1 MPFYVPGRLYQ
12 SDIYVLMSF
21 TELQWVCEP
30 LLLFTEMIPTSL
42 QCLLVL
48 SPIDFIFWNS
58 FLRPVVPISVP
69 CKLVASGHIKAPHYR
84 KVKGSFSLAVSS
96 VAISHLFNFFPFLLI
111 YDFFLLALL
120 PDCLI
125 TPSENVYLRQ
135 VIWRINYSFPP
146 LWKPSLPWWTLA
158 QKVRPSAL
166 LLFSL
171 NIICLTWH
179 LIRFLLLMFWKKIN
193 SYLYYFQAAPQF
205 LF

>member
-1 MPFYVPGRLYQ
+1 MFPPVVFYCIPQHTGLLKSLSYQMPFYVPSRFYQ
-12 SDIYVLMSF
+12 SDVYVLIDSF

-30 LLLFTEMIPTSL
+30 LLLFTEMTPTSL

-48 SPIDFIFWNS
+48 CPIDFIFWNS

-111 YDFFLLALL
+111 YDFFISSFAWLFNNSFRNL
-120 PDCLI
+120 
-125 TPSENVYLRQ
+125 YLRQ

-146 LWKPSLPWWTLA
+146 LWEPSLPWWTLA
-158 QKVRPSAL
+158 QKVHVCSPVILS
-166 LLFSL
+166 
-171 NIICLTWH
+171 
-179 LIRFLLLMFWKKIN
+179 
-193 SYLYYFQAAPQF
+193 
-205 LF
+205 

>member
-69 CKLVASGHIKAPHYR
+69 CKLVASGHIKAPHYW

-111 YDFFLLALL
+111 YDFFISSFVWLFNNSFRK
-120 PDCLI
+120 CLFK
-125 TPSENVYLRQ
+125 T
-135 VIWRINYSFPP
+135 
-146 LWKPSLPWWTLA
+146 
-158 QKVRPSAL
+158 
-166 LLFSL
+166 
-171 NIICLTWH
+171 
-179 LIRFLLLMFWKKIN
+179 
-193 SYLYYFQAAPQF
+193 SYLKNKLQF
-205 LF
+205 STIVETFSTMVNTGTESTSVCSPVILS